1 MPARMLWVGV
11 GAFCVAL
18 VVPLPTPVALGC
30 FKKPAPEAPCVGV
43 KALRVA
49 LVAPYLAP
57 AASGCYI
64 RLVARDSARGFRLI
78 GRCPFLQSAL
88 WDGTGVA

>member
-1 MPARMLWVGV
+1 MLWVGV

-30 FKKPAPEAPCVGV
+30 FKKPAPEASCVGV
-43 KALRVA
+43 KAFRVA

-57 AASGCYI
+57 AASGLSI
-64 RLVARDSARGFRLI
+64 QQRPGRTVQGNFRFHVDPA
-78 GRCPFLQSAL
+78 GSPHTAE
-88 WDGTGVA
+88 